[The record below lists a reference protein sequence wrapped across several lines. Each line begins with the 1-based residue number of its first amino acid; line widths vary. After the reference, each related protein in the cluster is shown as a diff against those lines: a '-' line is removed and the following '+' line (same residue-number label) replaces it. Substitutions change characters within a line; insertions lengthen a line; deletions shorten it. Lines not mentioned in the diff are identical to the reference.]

1 MGRSRESIVTLAGRL
16 KIELAT
22 NDREGVTRFNRYD
35 LSTDTL
41 RGKEKER
48 RKENRALFYIRG
60 SREVHAPSSLHVLTT
75 VIRSRDLLN
84 P

>member
-41 RGKEKER
+41 RGR
-48 RKENRALFYIRG
+48 RKSVERKIERFFIF
-60 SREVHAPSSLHVLTT
+60 EVHARFMRRARYTC
-75 VIRSRDLLN
+75 
-84 P
+84 